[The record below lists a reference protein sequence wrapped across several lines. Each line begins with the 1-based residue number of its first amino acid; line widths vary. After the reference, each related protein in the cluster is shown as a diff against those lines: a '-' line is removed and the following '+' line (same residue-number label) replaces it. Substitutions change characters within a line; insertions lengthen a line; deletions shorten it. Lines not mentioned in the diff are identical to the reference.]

1 MAAVVR
7 ELMDGRGRERC
18 HGAGEGRLAELQD
31 KWEADEA
38 KGRPAPL
45 GLLVSKNIFILFDN

>member
-7 ELMDGRGRERC
+7 ADGRGRERC
-18 HGAGEGRLAELQD
+18 HGAGEGRLALAELQVAPPLDEVVD

-38 KGRPAPL
+38 KGLLAPL
-45 GLLVSKNIFILFDN
+45 GLV